1 MKVSNIGWKIGG
13 KAGYGIKTAGLI
25 FSKIFAKKGYFVI
38 DNNEYPSV
46 IKGGHNNYTVRV
58 SSDEILSINKSINIL
73 IALNEETLRLHQDEV
88 TYGGYIVYDECNSN
102 IDSFKKS
109 RKDINYVMVPFS
121 KIISELG
128 ASKIMI
134 NSVSLGVSVAL
145 LNYDLELLKNVIKD
159 FFKSKGTDI
168 VNLNIKS
175 SELGFKY
182 LREKLKLNAYDLEI
196 VKPSGKVLVTGND
209 AVFLGAV
216 RSGCKFYAAYPM
228 NPSYPILDS
237 FASIEEDYNIV
248 ARDAEDEIAVIN
260 MVMGASFTGARA
272 MAATSGGG
280 FSLMN
285 ESIGSAAMT
294 ETPLVVVL
302 SQRPSPAIGLPTW
315 TEQGDLLFATHASHG
330 EFLRVIIAP
339 GDPEECF
346 YFTGKA
352 FNLADKYQLPVI
364 IMLDKYLSES
374 HFSYDKFDFKKINV
388 DRGKMLTDSKKVD
401 DEYKR
406 YINTEDGVSPRTA
419 PGVEGGVFIANS
431 EEHDQYGYTDESAH
445 NRKSMVDKRFR
456 KIKSLMEEIP
466 PPRIYGP
473 TDAEITIWSWGS
485 CKGPILE
492 AMSILNQKE
501 KKVNLVHFTYLYP
514 FDNEIVEGIVRETNK
529 NILVENNKT
538 AQLGKI
544 IMMNTG
550 YRIKNKILKYSGRQ
564 FLPEEIINGIEKI
577 E

>member
-13 KAGYGIKTAGLI
+13 RAGYGIRTAGLI
-25 FSKIFAKKGYFVI
+25 YSKLFAKKGYFVI
-38 DNNEYPSV
+38 DNNEYPAV
-46 IKGGHNNYTVRV
+46 IRGGHSNYTVRV
-58 SSDEILSINKSINIL
+58 SSDEIYSINKSINIL
-73 IALNEETLRLHQDEV
+73 IALDEEALKLHQDEV
-88 TYGGYIVYDECNSN
+88 TYGGYIVYDECKFDTR
-102 IDSFKKS
+102 IFKKS

-121 KIISELG
+121 KIISELE
-128 ASKIMI
+128 APKIMI
-134 NSVSLGVSVAL
+134 NCISLGVSVAL
-145 LNYDLELLKNVIKD
+145 LNYDLEVLKNVIKD
-159 FFKSKGTDI
+159 FFESRGKDI
-168 VNLNIKS
+168 VDLNIKS
-175 SELGFKY
+175 SELGYRY
-182 LREKLKLNAYDLEI
+182 LKNKLKLNAYDLEK

-209 AVFLGAV
+209 TVFLGAV

-228 NPSYPILDS
+228 APSYPILNS
-237 FASIEEDYNIV
+237 FASVEEDYNII
-248 ARDAEDEIAVIN
+248 ARDAEDEIAAIN
-260 MVMGASFTGARA
+260 MVMGASFAGARA
-272 MAATSGGG
+272 MVATSGGG

-285 ESIGSAAMT
+285 ESLGSAAMT

-302 SQRPSPAIGLPTW
+302 SQRPSPATGMPTW
-315 TEQGDLLFATHASHG
+315 TEQGDLLFATYASHG
-330 EFLRVIIAP
+330 EFLRVVVAP

-346 YFTGKA
+346 YLTGKA

-364 IMLDKYLSES
+364 IMLDRYLSES
-374 HFSYDKFDFKKINV
+374 HFSCDKFDFKKINV
-388 DRGKMLTDSKKVD
+388 DRGKLLSEKRKVT
-401 DEYKR
+401 DEYRR
-406 YINTEDGVSPRTA
+406 YTDTEDGVSPRTV

-431 EEHDQYGYTDESAH
+431 AEHDQYGYTDESAY
-445 NRKSMVDKRFR
+445 NRKDMVDKRFR
-456 KIKSLMEEIP
+456 KIKKLMEEIP

-485 CKGPILE
+485 CKGPVLE

-501 KKVNLVHFTYLYP
+501 KKVNLVHFTYIYP
-514 FDNEIVEGIVRETNK
+514 FDNEVVEGIVKETNK

-538 AQLGKI
+538 AQLGKT